1 MTISYVSDENDKK
14 VLEEI
19 QTRFTVKIAEY
30 PTGTVIDST
39 LYMENK

>member
-1 MTISYVSDENDKK
+1 MTISFVSDDSDRK

-30 PTGTVIDST
+30 PTGSNIDSST
-39 LYMENK
+39 YMDK